1 MSTREPAWVIERMNP
16 ETDLERVLAVDRAS
30 FPHPWTRVMFKRELQ
45 HPDVSYVY
53 VVRTTNEPV
62 VGYCSAWVILDE
74 LHVNNLAVAPAWR
87 RQGAGAALLVHVL
100 RESCQLAA
108 RRATLEVRASNTAA
122 RRVYERF
129 GFVVVGVRPGY
140 YSRPTDDALI
150 LWRELVSE
158 SA

>member
-1 MSTREPAWVIERMNP
+1 MSFGRPTSQSSGTAQR
-16 ETDLERVLAVDRAS
+16 
-30 FPHPWTRVMFKRELQ
+30 
-45 HPDVSYVY
+45 
-53 VVRTTNEPV
+53 
-62 VGYCSAWVILDE
+62 GVILDE